1 MDRPGSASPG
11 SSPLPNP
18 KRPVLLIVDDDSE
31 VLRALVFLTRARGFD
46 VRHCG
51 TSAEALAATVEN
63 LHCLVID
70 QNLPDQT
77 GIELLRGMRER
88 GVTAPA
94 VIITTAPSAA
104 LVRQAAAVGAP
115 IVEKPLLD
123 EALFTQIADLTRA
136 G

>member
-1 MDRPGSASPG
+1 M
-11 SSPLPNP
+11 PLS
-18 KRPVLLIVDDDSE
+18 KRPILLIVDDDTE
-31 VLRALVFLTRARGFD
+31 VLRALVFLTHARGYD

-51 TSAEALAATVEN
+51 TSAEALATQIEN

-70 QNLPDQT
+70 QHLPDQP
-77 GIELLRGMRER
+77 GIELLHRLRER

-104 LVRQAAAVGAP
+104 LVRQAAVVGAP

-123 EALFTQIADLTRA
+123 EALFTQIAALTRVE
-136 G
+136 

>member
-1 MDRPGSASPG
+1 M
-11 SSPLPNP
+11 PNP